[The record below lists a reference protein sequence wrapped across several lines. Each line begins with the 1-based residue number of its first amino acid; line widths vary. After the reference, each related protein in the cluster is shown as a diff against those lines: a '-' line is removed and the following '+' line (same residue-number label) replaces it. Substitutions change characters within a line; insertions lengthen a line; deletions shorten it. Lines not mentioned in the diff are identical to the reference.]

1 MKHKLAL
8 IEAFDD
14 CLRRNVSKEQLQQF
28 IERARRYW
36 NGNAEML
43 AVVEGLVEGVRIET
57 I

>member
-14 CLRRNVSKEQLQQF
+14 CLRRNVSKEQLLGF
-28 IERARRYW
+28 VDRARLYW

-43 AVVEGLVEGVRIET
+43 AVVEGLVEGVRV
-57 I
+57 